1 MLQHD
6 GYSHQKVLMLY
17 TLHVHSII
25 CEFYFKLE
33 KYFIYFNC
41 YLVFHCMIY
50 QFLRATVIN
59 CHKLDGIKQKFSQ
72 SSGAQKSE
80 VKVLAK
86 FLPSGGSWED
96 QFHAFLLV
104 FGSCQQPLEFLGL
117 WMHHSKFC
125 LHLLMTLSSDMSV
138 SPLLSQGQLSLH
150 LKPTLIQHELILR
163 QLT

>member
-50 QFLRATVIN
+50 
-59 CHKLDGIKQKFSQ
+59 
-72 SSGAQKSE
+72 
-80 VKVLAK
+80 
-86 FLPSGGSWED
+86 
-96 QFHAFLLV
+96 
-104 FGSCQQPLEFLGL
+104 
-117 WMHHSKFC
+117 
-125 LHLLMTLSSDMSV
+125 
-138 SPLLSQGQLSLH
+138 
-150 LKPTLIQHELILR
+150 
-163 QLT
+163 